1 MRPCALVI
9 PDVQVVVES
18 YLCGQGFVT
27 YTKLAKRLQLFHKL
41 AMTQVITLMTYS
53 ECDFSFC
60 LYPQMFKY
68 LNVFIGK

>member
-18 YLCGQGFVT
+18 YLCGQGFVA

-41 AMTQVITLMTYS
+41 ATTQVITLTYS
-53 ECDFSFC
+53 ECNFSFC
-60 LYPQMFKY
+60 LYSQIFKY
-68 LNVFIGK
+68 LNVFIEK